1 MLLLLLLLLG
11 ATPRNDATE
20 GENSGI
26 DAAAADADEGGSD
39 EEPALRT
46 SCGAFVAEAA
56 AAAAAAAADGTTDPT
71 LRSPR
76 AAREAYALGV
86 NGCGGEDARTLSPT
100 GILAGVP

>member
-1 MLLLLLLLLG
+1 MLLLLLLLG

-26 DAAAADADEGGSD
+26 DAAAADVDEGGSD

-56 AAAAAAAADGTTDPT
+56 AAAAVAAAAAAADGTTDPT

-76 AAREAYALGV
+76 AAREA
-86 NGCGGEDARTLSPT
+86 
-100 GILAGVP
+100 